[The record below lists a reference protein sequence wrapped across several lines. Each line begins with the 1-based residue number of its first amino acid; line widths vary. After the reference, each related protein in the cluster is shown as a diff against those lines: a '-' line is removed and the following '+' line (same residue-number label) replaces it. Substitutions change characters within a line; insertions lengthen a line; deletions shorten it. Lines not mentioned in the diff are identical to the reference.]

1 MPPTDLVDDTPS
13 EPRAVR
19 ESDGQMSDVD
29 RGKASAVAGS
39 GAITGGLPRLSG
51 IQVLLASTT
60 TAVDFHDA
68 TPFVS
73 LRARLQ

>member
-13 EPRAVR
+13 EPCAVK

-39 GAITGGLPRLSG
+39 GAITGGLTGLSG
-51 IQVLLASTT
+51 ISGV
-60 TAVDFHDA
+60 
-68 TPFVS
+68 VS
-73 LRARLQ
+73 FNNYSNRFS